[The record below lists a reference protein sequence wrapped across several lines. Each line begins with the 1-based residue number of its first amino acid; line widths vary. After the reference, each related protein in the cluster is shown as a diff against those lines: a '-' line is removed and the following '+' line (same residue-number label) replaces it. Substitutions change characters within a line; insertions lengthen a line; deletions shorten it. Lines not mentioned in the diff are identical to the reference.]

1 MTKNLKMLVSEL
13 PEIYQTIFGHP
24 EWDGDAARDCNQRL
38 DLITEQYD
46 NLSRVLGRQLKVLD
60 LGCAQGFFSL
70 SLASKGATIVG
81 IDFQQENINVCRAL
95 AEENPGFAADFRVGR
110 IEEVID
116 ALEEGEFDLAIG
128 LSVFHHIVH
137 LHGIDE
143 VKRLLSRLA
152 DVTQAV
158 ILELAVKEEPLYW
171 GVSQPDDPR
180 ELIEQCAFYR
190 LIGEF
195 DTHLSQVPRP
205 MYLVSNHRVLLN
217 DFNQPF
223 QHWQNQPYAGAG
235 LAHKRSRRY
244 FFGEDYVCK
253 FFYYDMPHNT
263 LMAEESQRNKNEL
276 HNEMCFLAQ
285 PPTGFDT
292 PALLAHGE
300 NAQSGWLVME
310 KLPGSLLSDMLVA
323 GEEIDREK
331 IIGTLLRSLAVLEKQ
346 GLWHDDVRPWN
357 VMVDARQHARLI
369 DFGSIV
375 TTPQD
380 CSWPANLVQSFFVFV
395 NELFAE
401 NKNWTGFWRSA
412 PVHPFNLPQ
421 PWSNWLYAVWQE
433 PVDSWNFALLL
444 ALFDKKEKLPSAE
457 QQRGATEQWIIAQ
470 ETVLLELQSRVRNE
484 NASSEAMRGEIHALE
499 QQIVQLQAEQDALV
513 EKAVLPVSISH
524 ELSWL
529 TENMEQLTA
538 LLGSAKAQS
547 QAEIEPELPLETAE
561 LLQRLETAN
570 REIHHLNNENQQ
582 LRQEIEKIHRSRS
595 WRMTKGYRY
604 LGLQIHL
611 LRQYGFVQ
619 RCKHFIKRVLRFV
632 FSFMRKHPK
641 VKHTAVN
648 GLHKLGLYQS
658 AYRLYRRM
666 NPQPYSQY
674 QADVQILSQTELQV
688 MHPELLP
695 PVVYEIYLKLTKNK

>member
-1 MTKNLKMLVSEL
+1 MTKDLNTLVSEL

-46 NLSRVLGRQLKVLD
+46 NLSRALGRPLNVLD

-95 AEENPGFAADFRVGR
+95 AEENPDFAAEFRVGR
-110 IEEVID
+110 IEEVIA

-195 DTHLSQVPRP
+195 DTHLSPVPRP
-205 MYLVSNHRVLLN
+205 MYLVSNHRVLIN

-253 FFYYDMPHNT
+253 FFYYDMPHGILT
-263 LMAEESQRNKNEL
+263 AEESQRNKHEL
-276 HNEMCFLAQ
+276 HNEIKFLTQ
-285 PPTGFDT
+285 PPAGFDA
-292 PALLAHGE
+292 PAVLAHGE

-310 KLPGSLLSDMLVA
+310 KLPGRLLSDMLAA

-331 IIGTLLRSLAVLEKQ
+331 SSVA
-346 GLWHDDVRPWN
+346 
-357 VMVDARQHARLI
+357 
-369 DFGSIV
+369 
-375 TTPQD
+375 
-380 CSWPANLVQSFFVFV
+380 CFV
-395 NELFAE
+395 
-401 NKNWTGFWRSA
+401 
-412 PVHPFNLPQ
+412 P
-421 PWSNWLYAVWQE
+421 
-433 PVDSWNFALLL
+433 
-444 ALFDKKEKLPSAE
+444 
-457 QQRGATEQWIIAQ
+457 
-470 ETVLLELQSRVRNE
+470 
-484 NASSEAMRGEIHALE
+484 
-499 QQIVQLQAEQDALV
+499 
-513 EKAVLPVSISH
+513 
-524 ELSWL
+524 
-529 TENMEQLTA
+529 
-538 LLGSAKAQS
+538 
-547 QAEIEPELPLETAE
+547 
-561 LLQRLETAN
+561 
-570 REIHHLNNENQQ
+570 
-582 LRQEIEKIHRSRS
+582 
-595 WRMTKGYRY
+595 
-604 LGLQIHL
+604 
-611 LRQYGFVQ
+611 
-619 RCKHFIKRVLRFV
+619 
-632 FSFMRKHPK
+632 
-641 VKHTAVN
+641 
-648 GLHKLGLYQS
+648 
-658 AYRLYRRM
+658 
-666 NPQPYSQY
+666 
-674 QADVQILSQTELQV
+674 
-688 MHPELLP
+688 
-695 PVVYEIYLKLTKNK
+695 

>member
-1 MTKNLKMLVSEL
+1 MTKNLKTLVSEL

-205 MYLVSNHRVLLN
+205 MYLVSNHRMLLN

-433 PVDSWNFALLL
+433 PVGSWNFALLL
-444 ALFDKKEKLPSAE
+444 ALFDKKEKLP
-457 QQRGATEQWIIAQ
+457 
-470 ETVLLELQSRVRNE
+470 
-484 NASSEAMRGEIHALE
+484 
-499 QQIVQLQAEQDALV
+499 
-513 EKAVLPVSISH
+513 
-524 ELSWL
+524 
-529 TENMEQLTA
+529 
-538 LLGSAKAQS
+538 
-547 QAEIEPELPLETAE
+547 
-561 LLQRLETAN
+561 
-570 REIHHLNNENQQ
+570 
-582 LRQEIEKIHRSRS
+582 
-595 WRMTKGYRY
+595 
-604 LGLQIHL
+604 
-611 LRQYGFVQ
+611 
-619 RCKHFIKRVLRFV
+619 
-632 FSFMRKHPK
+632 
-641 VKHTAVN
+641 
-648 GLHKLGLYQS
+648 
-658 AYRLYRRM
+658 
-666 NPQPYSQY
+666 
-674 QADVQILSQTELQV
+674 
-688 MHPELLP
+688 
-695 PVVYEIYLKLTKNK
+695 